1 MLKIIQMASFYKQ
14 KQLIWAAFVFYPVC
28 FAYFSFQIKISKMTE
43 KEIRASFLEALVIK
57 SMVKQKVYTN
67 TKHTFTILKK
77 VLIQLE
83 KDYNAAIKDKVD
95 QAILP
100 DYKDRG
106 PFEAEFKIGGDLLI
120 FSMHSNV
127 FEFDD
132 KHPVWKT
139 KYLKEDP
146 MRSYCGTINIYNFLA
161 DSFKYN
167 RNNDLGYLVARIF
180 VNKDNH
186 FFVEGKRQSDEEV
199 KDYEMDTISPGI
211 IRQIVETAIQ
221 YSIEF
226 DLLIPHYDQVKM
238 ATVDQMRQ
246 KISHS
251 KMITG
256 KRLGFAFNSD
266 DV

>member
-1 MLKIIQMASFYKQ
+1 
-14 KQLIWAAFVFYPVC
+14 
-28 FAYFSFQIKISKMTE
+28 MTE
-43 KEIRASFLEALVIK
+43 KEVRASFLEALVIK
-57 SMVKQKVYTN
+57 STVKQKVYTN
-67 TKHTFTILKK
+67 TQQTFTILKK
-77 VLIQLE
+77 VLNQLE
-83 KDYNAAIKDKVD
+83 KDYLKAVKGKVSD
-95 QAILP
+95 VVLP
-100 DYKDRG
+100 EYKERG
-106 PFEAEFKIGGDLLI
+106 PFEVEFKIGGDLLI

-139 KYLKEDP
+139 AYIEEDP

-167 RNNDLGYLVARIF
+167 RLNDLGYLVARIF

-186 FFVEGKRQSDEEV
+186 FFVEGKRQSDELV
-199 KDYEMDTISPGI
+199 KDFSIDTISPGV

-226 DLLIPHYDQVKM
+226 DLLVPLYDQIKV

-251 KMITG
+251 KMTTG

>member
-1 MLKIIQMASFYKQ
+1 MKD
-14 KQLIWAAFVFYPVC
+14 
-28 FAYFSFQIKISKMTE
+28 
-43 KEIRASFLEALVIK
+43 KEIRESFLEALVIK
-57 SMVKQKVYTN
+57 TSTKQQVYKN
-67 TKHTFTILKK
+67 TQTTFTILKK
-77 VLIQLE
+77 VLNQLE
-83 KDYNAAIKDKVD
+83 KDYTKAIKDKVP
-95 QAILP
+95 AVVLP
-100 DYKDRG
+100 VYKDRG

-139 KYLKEDP
+139 EYLKNDP
-146 MRSYCGTINIYNFLA
+146 LCAYCGTINIYNFLA

-167 RNNDLGYLVARIF
+167 RMNDLGYLVARIF

-186 FFVEGKRQSDEEV
+186 FFVEGKRQSEEIV
-199 KDYEMDTISPGI
+199 KEFDVDTISPGI

-221 YSIEF
+221 YCIEF
-226 DLLIPHYDQVKM
+226 DLLVPPYDQVKM
-238 ATVDQMRQ
+238 ATVDQMQQ

-256 KRLGFAFNSD
+256 KRLGFSFNSD
-266 DV
+266 DI

>member
-1 MLKIIQMASFYKQ
+1 
-14 KQLIWAAFVFYPVC
+14 
-28 FAYFSFQIKISKMTE
+28 MTE
-43 KEIRASFLEALVIK
+43 KEVRTSFLEAFVIK
-57 SMVKQKVYTN
+57 AKVKQKVYEN
-67 TKHTFTILKK
+67 TKNTFTILKK
-77 VLIQLE
+77 VLKKLE
-83 KDYNAAIKDKVD
+83 EDYLSLVKDKVP
-95 QAILP
+95 AVVLP
-100 DYKDRG
+100 AFRERG

-132 KHPVWKT
+132 KHPILKT
-139 KYLKEDP
+139 AYVDEDP
-146 MRSYCGTINIYNFLA
+146 VRSYCGAINIYNFLA

-186 FFVEGKRQSDEEV
+186 FFVEGKRQSDEAV
-199 KDYEMDTISPGI
+199 KNFAIDTISPGI
-211 IRQIVETAIQ
+211 VRQVVETAIQ

-226 DLLIPHYDQVKM
+226 DLLVPLYDQVKV

-251 KMITG
+251 KMTTG
-256 KRLGFAFNSD
+256 KRLGFSFNSD